1 MAGGTCGHMSQEENQ
16 RGGWKFAH
24 TMTGFNNYNA
34 LVINWVTNNAPV
46 WHEEK
51 KYDDFLL
58 ESSNQG
64 QIWILYF
71 VLPVS
76 STVYVWVSICACQ
89 RLSCGSVPCMFCL
102 CVPVCLVC
110 DHVSVCVYLCL
121 SLTKAFVLYLLNS
134 TESIPWRRN
143 GYLTEIFNR
152 VLQVVKSLAPTD
164 PTWPDNK
171 YCLSS
176 SIHKRLLSTFMVD
189 LWELLPAPVFAAF
202 S

>member
-1 MAGGTCGHMSQEENQ
+1 
-16 RGGWKFAH
+16 
-24 TMTGFNNYNA
+24 MTGFNNYNA
-34 LVINWVTNNAPV
+34 SVINWVSNNAPA

-51 KYDDFLL
+51 KYNDFPL

-64 QIWILYF
+64 QIWILCF
-71 VLPVS
+71 VLPAS
-76 STVYVWVSICACQ
+76 SVVCVWVSVCACQ
-89 RLSCGSVPCMFCL
+89 RLSCDLSPACSMCVCLSCVWSCL
-102 CVPVCLVC
+102 CVC
-110 DHVSVCVYLCL
+110 LCL

-152 VLQVVKSLAPTD
+152 VPQVVKSLAPTD

-176 SIHKRLLSTFMVD
+176 SIHKWVLSTFMVD